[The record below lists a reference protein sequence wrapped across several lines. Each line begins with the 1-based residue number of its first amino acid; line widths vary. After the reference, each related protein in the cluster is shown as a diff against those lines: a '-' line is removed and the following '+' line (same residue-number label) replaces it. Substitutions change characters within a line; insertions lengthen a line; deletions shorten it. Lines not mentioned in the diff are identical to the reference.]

1 MSVLSKL
8 SIVNIWRTADCVCFD
23 VDSTVCRNEAI
34 DDLAN
39 FLGLGPKV
47 EKLTLEAMSGH
58 MTFREALGK
67 RLSIIQPSKN
77 IIDEF
82 NKTQTSQLTP
92 YIKEL
97 IQLLHSRNIPVYLIS
112 GGFRVIINPI
122 AESLGINVATNVF
135 ANTILFNENGDYDG
149 FDEEELTSESG
160 GKARVIELLK
170 EAYGYDNVVMI
181 GDGATD
187 MEACPPADAFIGFG
201 GNVVRDK
208 VKKGCDW
215 FVYCFKELIDHFY

>member
-1 MSVLSKL
+1 M
-8 SIVNIWRTADCVCFD
+8 
-23 VDSTVCRNEAI
+23 
-34 DDLAN
+34 
-39 FLGLGPKV
+39 
-47 EKLTLEAMSGH
+47 
-58 MTFREALGK
+58 
-67 RLSIIQPSKN
+67 
-77 IIDEF
+77 
-82 NKTQTSQLTP
+82 
-92 YIKEL
+92 
-97 IQLLHSRNIPVYLIS
+97 YLIS

-187 MEACPPADAFIGFG
+187 MEACPPAVSYLCLD
-201 GNVVRDK
+201 N
-208 VKKGCDW
+208 
-215 FVYCFKELIDHFY
+215 